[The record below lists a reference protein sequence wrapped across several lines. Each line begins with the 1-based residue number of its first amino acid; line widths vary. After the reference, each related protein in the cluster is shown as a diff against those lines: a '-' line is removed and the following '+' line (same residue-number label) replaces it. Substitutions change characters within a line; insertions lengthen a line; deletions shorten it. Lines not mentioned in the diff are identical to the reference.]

1 MPMQIRGRDV
11 LERPTC
17 PFCGTL
23 IDKPLEEP
31 DLTLNEMPVGACKC
45 GAVYACDVT
54 GHNLGTAMSE
64 ALVFGCKGDWDFA
77 WDLVAGKDYLE
88 TEITNYDYDEHL
100 VVHGTMHKGRRI
112 TGVLYFIK
120 LREGVRPGHAVAP
133 ISHKIAETLA
143 ESRKTRSMKRRFS
156 KRDVERL
163 VRAYE
168 VDEILALAREDKRII
183 RDLQRLI
190 YSVDNLTRWKATDLL
205 GQAASVIAGYDPGAV
220 SKLMQRLFS
229 SVVDTAASSWGAID
243 AIGDIIC
250 NNIED
255 FAGYLPRLFG
265 LAMDRELLPDLIRNL
280 AKIAKCK
287 PELLRSKAYAFIP
300 LLANQNPEVRAYT
313 AQLLGAV
320 NASEAKENLSALL
333 EDATPVLTYANGQ
346 VTESTVGKIVSEAL
360 SRL

>member
-17 PFCGTL
+17 PFCGML
-23 IDKPLEEP
+23 IDRPLEEP
-31 DLTLNEMPVGACKC
+31 ELTLNEMPVGACKC

-64 ALVFGCKGDWDFA
+64 ALVFSCKGDWDFA
-77 WDLVAGKDYLE
+77 WDLVSGRDYLE
-88 TEITNYDYDEHL
+88 TEITNYDYEEHL

-120 LREGVRPGHAVAP
+120 LREGVRPGLEVAS
-133 ISHKIAETLA
+133 ISHKTRETQD
-143 ESRKTRSMKRRFS
+143 ESRKVRSMKRRSS
-156 KRDVERL
+156 KREVEHL

-190 YSVDNLTRWKATDLL
+190 YSVDNLTRWKATDML
-205 GQAASVIAGYDPGAV
+205 GQAASVIAKYDPGAI

-265 LAMDRELLPDLIRNL
+265 LAMDRELLPDLIRNF
-280 AKIAKCK
+280 AKIAKRK
-287 PELLRSKAYAFIP
+287 PDLLRPKAYAFIP
-300 LLANQNPEVRAYT
+300 LLTNESPEVRAYT
-313 AQLLGAV
+313 AELLGAV
-320 NASEAKENLSALL
+320 GASEARDSLSALL
-333 EDATPVLTYANGQ
+333 DDEAPVLTYGNGR
-346 VTESTVGKIVSEAL
+346 VTESTVGKMASEAL
-360 SRL
+360 DRL